1 MPIELTTARVLVISI
16 FALWLGAVLNERIP
30 ALGRLSIPAP
40 VTGGL
45 PVAILLSLVT
55 WVTGVDLEWD
65 LQLRDTLLLVFFSG
79 VGLSAKLGRLKEGGR
94 LFVKLAII
102 VVIFLVLQNLVGMGV
117 ALALGRHPAYG
128 LVAGSVALAGG
139 HGTAITW
146 GLVGEEMGYTAA
158 LPHGLAFA
166 TFGLIAGATLGGPFA
181 SWIIKRNGLAEP
193 VDLHGL
199 RGDSSV
205 EPEEAGTEETPLS
218 SRKVLLTIL
227 LLALCTAI
235 GAEINSLVGDA
246 GLLLP
251 GFVTA
256 MLAGVLLTNLVDFM
270 RLPIFEGAVDLIQ
283 DVSLHLFLA
292 MTLVSLEIA
301 QLATALTPLSIG
313 LSAQVCFAAA
323 FSLWVVFPRCG
334 RDYDAAVLA
343 SGFVGIGLGA
353 TPVGMANME
362 SVTKRFGPSPRAL
375 LVLPLIGAGVLDM
388 VNALIISGFVRV
400 LL

>member
-1 MPIELTTARVLVISI
+1 MLIELTTSRVLVISI
-16 FALWLGAVLNERIP
+16 FALWLGAVLNERVP

-40 VTGGL
+40 VIGGL
-45 PVAILLSLVT
+45 PVAVLLSLLT
-55 WVTGVDLEWD
+55 WVTGLELEWD

-79 VGLSAKLGRLKEGGR
+79 VGLSAKLGRLREGGR

-166 TFGLIAGATLGGPFA
+166 TFGLIAGATLGGPFG
-181 SWIIKRNGLAEP
+181 SWIIKRNNLAEP
-193 VDLHGL
+193 IDLHGL
-199 RGDSSV
+199 RAESAAAS
-205 EPEEAGTEETPLS
+205 EEAKETPLT

-227 LLALCTAI
+227 LFALCTAI
-235 GAEINSLVGDA
+235 GAEINALVGDA

-256 MLAGVLLTNLVDFM
+256 MLAGVLLTNLVDFL
-270 RLPIFEGAVDLIQ
+270 RLPIFEGAVEIIQ

-301 QLATALTPLSIG
+301 QLATALTPLSAG
-313 LSAQVCFAAA
+313 LTAQVCFAAA
-323 FSLWVVFPRCG
+323 FALWIVFPRCG

-343 SGFVGIGLGA
+343 SGFLGIGLGA

-388 VNALIISGFVRV
+388 VNALIISTFVR
-400 LL
+400 LLL